1 MGAELS
7 KNIESAPPSSLSQ
20 SINGMRRVGSSGAL
34 DKKKASPEFP
44 TSAST
49 TSLMTMGLGSA
60 PASMDTRG
68 GNGSF
73 LSGGAFASNGT
84 QRNSMHN
91 SSNSSASGHKSN
103 KLLDNALFS
112 SMRRSSN
119 SRAGGGSNSPDTGSV
134 SGVPLG
140 GEDQAVESLDL
151 PIVEWEGYV
160 TKRGH
165 LVRNWKNRF
174 FTLEGNNLSCT
185 SGICFVHSTR
195 FVFFLVLR
203 DD

>member
-7 KNIESAPPSSLSQ
+7 KTTESAPSAAA
-20 SINGMRRVGSSGAL
+20 NGMRRVGSSGAL

-60 PASMDTRG
+60 PASMDAR

-73 LSGGAFASNGT
+73 LGGSAFASTNDT

-91 SSNSSASGHKSN
+91 SSNSSASGQRSN
-103 KLLDNALFS
+103 KLLDNALFN

-119 SRAGGGSNSPDTGSV
+119 SRAGGGSSSPDTASV
-134 SGVPLG
+134 SGLG
-140 GEDQAVESLDL
+140 GEDQVVESLDL

-174 FTLEGNNLSCT
+174 FTLEGNNLSCK
-185 SGICFVHSTR
+185 SGVCFMR
-195 FVFFLVLR
+195 IDLYDILR